1 MKAAKDRAA
10 ASAPRAK
17 SPVASELKGEA
28 EDLKA
33 KFLKIQAEVSSYKEL
48 SVVNQKLED
57 ELKRLREENEAQAAK
72 LAAQQGEV
80 AAAVAAAQ
88 ADAVAPLQQ
97 QLEEL
102 ALQLQNSQSQL
113 ERLGEAVE
121 AAEADKAAAVKQLQ
135 DENAQ
140 LLAALAGAAS
150 RLAELVYPAGSLPA
164 GLSVATR
171 LEGGVKLEQA
181 LSATAAA
188 AVAAATASAAA
199 AATAEP
205 AAAVQEVVV
214 KAAAP
219 AGPQPL
225 WRRPAGFLG
234 WLIGV
239 VAFWVYQVLGALL
252 LYYAAAIL
260 RGAPPALN
268 LEFGL
273 GCLVVTTLLPLA
285 NRLLIVPRAA

>member
-10 ASAPRAK
+10 SSSSRAK

-33 KFLKIQAEVSSYKEL
+33 KFLKIQAEVSSYKAL

-57 ELKRLREENEAQAAK
+57 ELTRLREENEAQAAK

-88 ADAVAPLQQ
+88 VEAVAPLQQ

-102 ALQLQNSQSQL
+102 SQQLQNSQVQL

-150 RLAELVYPAGSLPA
+150 RLAELVYPAGTLPA
-164 GLSVATR
+164 GLSVTTR
-171 LEGGVKLEQA
+171 LEGSFSLEKA
-181 LSATAAA
+181 LAT
-188 AVAAATASAAA
+188 AAA
-199 AATAEP
+199 AATAP
-205 AAAVQEVVV
+205 AAAPAVAAAEPVV
-214 KAAAP
+214 KEAAAAAVP

-273 GCLVVTTLLPLA
+273 GCLVVCTLLPLA
-285 NRLLIVPRAA
+285 NRLLVVPRAA